1 MSLSVS
7 TQPKSSGVFRM
18 KTLSKKQKLYSP
30 DGSVSIDE
38 PNQGVLFSSNPE
50 TYYPEGLALPDQAKR
65 NALFRMIDSLT
76 ILATS
81 WLACF
86 IGKMEWAG
94 EFSWIALAGIIL
106 YQVAAEY
113 NEVYNHGPGSN
124 FGIACLSLL
133 KAWIVTCLFFVGVSY
148 SGMLAQSLPSDAIVF
163 WLLWTPV
170 ALILWHGLVRFCLSI
185 IRRKGYPQRDVAVV
199 GATELGQ
206 RLENIFKDA
215 PELGMRFLGYY
226 DDRVQDRPM
235 RLSNDE
241 IQFRGD
247 LNGLIEDARNGTIKV
262 LYIVLPMAAGERIRK
277 LVEKLSDCTVSIYL
291 VPNLFGVD
299 PLQTRWS
306 TVRGIPAV
314 SIYDS
319 PFYGFDAWVKRSA
332 DVILSILILMLI
344 AFPMAVVA
352 MAVKLSSPGPVIFKQ
367 WRYGIY
373 GEKFKIYKFRTMKVS
388 DDDLQVTQ
396 AIKGD
401 PRLIGVGA
409 FLRRTSLDEL
419 PQFINV
425 LKGDM
430 SIVGPRPHAVPHNEF
445 YRRKINGYMLRHK
458 VKPGITGLA
467 QIKGFRGETKTVD
480 KMVGRVKYDLDYI
493 KKWSLGL
500 DLKIIFLTCC
510 KGIIGKN
517 TY

>member
-1 MSLSVS
+1 
-7 TQPKSSGVFRM
+7 M
-18 KTLSKKQKLYSP
+18 KTLSKKQKLYYP
-30 DGSVSIDE
+30 DGPASVDQSNKD
-38 PNQGVLFSSNPE
+38 VLFGSKQK
-50 TYYPEGLALPDQAKR
+50 TYYPDGLVLPDQSKK

-81 WLACF
+81 WLACV
-86 IGKMEWAG
+86 IGDMEWSG

-106 YQVAAEY
+106 YQVIAEY

-124 FGIACLSLL
+124 FGPECLSLL
-133 KAWIVTCLFFVGVSY
+133 KAWIVTSLFLGGLTY
-148 SGMLAQSLPSDAIVF
+148 AGMLGQQSFLGDTIIV
-163 WLLWTPV
+163 WVLWTPV
-170 ALILWHGLVRFCLSI
+170 ALILWHGLVRYCLTI
-185 IRRKGYPQRDVAVV
+185 VRKKGYRQRDVALV
-199 GATELGQ
+199 GATELGR
-206 RLENIFKDA
+206 RLEKIFKDT

-226 DDRVQDRPM
+226 DDRVHDRPM

-247 LNGLIEDARNGTIKV
+247 LNGLIKDAKNGTIQV
-262 LYIVLPMAAGERIRK
+262 LYIVLPMGAGERIRK
-277 LVEKLSDCTVSIYL
+277 LVEKLSDCTASIYL
-291 VPNLFGVD
+291 VPNLFGFD

-319 PFYGFDAWVKRSA
+319 PFYGVDAWIKRSA
-332 DVILSILILMLI
+332 DVILSILILILVAI
-344 AFPMAVVA
+344 PMAVIA
-352 MAVKLSSPGPVIFKQ
+352 IAVKLSSPGPAIFKQ

-373 GEKFKIYKFRTMKVS
+373 GEKFRVYKFRTMRVS
-388 DDDLQVTQ
+388 DDDLEVSQ
-396 AIKGD
+396 ATKGD
-401 PRLIGVGA
+401 PRLIRFGA

-425 LKGDM
+425 LRGEM

-467 QIKGFRGETKTVD
+467 QIKGFRGETKTID

-493 KKWSLGL
+493 QKWSLGL
-500 DLKIIFLTCC
+500 DLKIIALTCC
-510 KGIIGKN
+510 KVILGEN
-517 TY
+517 AH